1 MALGQRCD
9 LEVEDRLD
17 IAVQFSLDL
26 VGTQFT
32 DFTADGHFAAIHF
45 VSQSR
50 QGFRNHESGHC
61 TKNSTIFPGAHRQR
75 YGQLTQLFGKIVGS
89 LAQTFL
95 TKFCLTNRFGPV
107 VQSWTTG
114 NHGKALRN
122 QKIEPVTV
130 ADFDH
135 VVFEA
140 EAFNVLFE
148 NDLHIK
154 MRLDA

>member
-1 MALGQRCD
+1 
-9 LEVEDRLD
+9 
-17 IAVQFSLDL
+17 
-26 VGTQFT
+26 
-32 DFTADGHFAAIHF
+32 
-45 VSQSR
+45 
-50 QGFRNHESGHC
+50 
-61 TKNSTIFPGAHRQR
+61 
-75 YGQLTQLFGKIVGS
+75 
-89 LAQTFL
+89 
-95 TKFCLTNRFGPV
+95 
-107 VQSWTTG
+107 
-114 NHGKALRN
+114 LRN

>member
-1 MALGQRCD
+1 MSLKYTDNVLSAKANP
-9 LEVEDRLD
+9 EAK
-17 IAVQFSLDL
+17 IANRTL
-26 VGTQFT
+26 
-32 DFTADGHFAAIHF
+32 I
-45 VSQSR
+45 
-50 QGFRNHESGHC
+50 
-61 TKNSTIFPGAHRQR
+61 
-75 YGQLTQLFGKIVGS
+75 KI
-89 LAQTFL
+89 
-95 TKFCLTNRFGPV
+95 
-107 VQSWTTG
+107 TTG